1 MRESK
6 VGDVKERQEPSMSK
20 LCQSPFYE
28 RALKEQ
34 LSMKPT

>member
-1 MRESK
+1 MSESK
-6 VGDVKERQEPSMSK
+6 VGDVKERQEPSRSE

-28 RALKEQ
+28 RASKEQ